1 MKAQLIDID
10 LKGLR
15 TIQLKRV
22 DAYFLNTPF
31 HFHQLCELVWIEESF
46 GKRIIG
52 DHVGQFEK
60 NDLVLMGPNLPH
72 IWQND
77 DQFLKKNDSLR
88 VKSTVIYFPA
98 DLLQN
103 LSDDESIINSTQTL
117 IKNSSRGLRFYGA
130 TLQKAIHYF
139 KSINEETGMKK
150 IIRFL
155 QIIELLSVSTDFEYL
170 ASVRYRNYHDKK
182 DTARINAVY
191 QFLIQ
196 HFNRDISL
204 AEVAS
209 ICSMTPSAFSRYFK
223 SRTQKPFISFL
234 NELRIGHACKL
245 LQNDQYT
252 ISDVCYEC
260 GYNNL
265 TNFNKFF
272 KTISGTTPL
281 QYRKKY
287 QQSQEYRNAGVE
299 QDLQ

>member
-22 DAYFLNTPF
+22 DAYFLNTPL

-52 DHVGQFEK
+52 DHIGQFEK

-77 DQFLKKNDSLR
+77 DQFLKKQENLR
-88 VKSTVIYFPA
+88 VKSLVIYFPP

-103 LSDDESIINSTQTL
+103 LSDDESIISSTRTL
-117 IKNSSRGLRFYGA
+117 IKNSSRGMRFYGP
-130 TLQKAIHYF
+130 TLKKAITYL
-139 KSINEETGMKK
+139 KSINDERGMKK

-155 QIIELLSVSTDFEYL
+155 QIIELLSDSSDFEYL
-170 ASVRYRNYHDKK
+170 ASVSYKNYHDEK

-196 HFNRDISL
+196 NFNRIITLD
-204 AEVAS
+204 EVAA

-223 SRTQKPFISFL
+223 SRTQKPFINFL

-272 KTISGTTPL
+272 KSISGTTPL

-287 QQSQEYRNAGVE
+287 QESQLYITTNSETEN
-299 QDLQ
+299 